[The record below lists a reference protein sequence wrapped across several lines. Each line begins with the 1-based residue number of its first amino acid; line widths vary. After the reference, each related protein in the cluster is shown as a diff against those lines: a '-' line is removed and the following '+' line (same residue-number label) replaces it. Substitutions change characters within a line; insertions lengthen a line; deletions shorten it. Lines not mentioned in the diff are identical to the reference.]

1 MSTRQRKQNVPA
13 KVMTKTSFAIP
24 ESLHDDLKIEAV
36 KERRDMKDLVADAI
50 AAYLGKKQ
58 RPEARD
64 SS

>member
-1 MSTRQRKQNVPA
+1 MSTRQKKQDIPA

-24 ESLHDDLKIEAV
+24 ESLHEDLKIEAV

-50 AAYLGKKQ
+50 AAYLEKKQ
-58 RPEARD
+58 RAEARD